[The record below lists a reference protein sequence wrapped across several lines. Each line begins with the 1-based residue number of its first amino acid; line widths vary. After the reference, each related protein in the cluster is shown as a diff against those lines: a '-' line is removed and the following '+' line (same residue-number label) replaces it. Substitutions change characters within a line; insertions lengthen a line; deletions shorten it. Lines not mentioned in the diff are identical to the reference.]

1 MKLALAPS
9 RDTSGKH
16 VMGWQDFV
24 PQEEKK
30 GLRIFIAHGYEGT
43 EGGHWQFASYTHT
56 LMSFKREQKCSVGK
70 WRILPG

>member
-9 RDTSGKH
+9 HDTSGKR

-30 GLRIFIAHGYEGT
+30 GLRIFIARGYERT
-43 EGGHWQFASYTHT
+43 EEGQ
-56 LMSFKREQKCSVGK
+56 
-70 WRILPG
+70 